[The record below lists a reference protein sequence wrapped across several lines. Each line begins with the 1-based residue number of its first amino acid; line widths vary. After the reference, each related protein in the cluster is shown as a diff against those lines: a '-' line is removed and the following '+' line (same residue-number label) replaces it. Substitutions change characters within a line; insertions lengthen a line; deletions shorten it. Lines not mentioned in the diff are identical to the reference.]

1 MKTYNNLCIDA
12 RNALREYGA
21 ENPNLEARSLVAYAA
36 EKSLDQLVRDYMLYA
51 SDEIE
56 QGVQSLVNRRLHGE
70 PLAYILGSWEF
81 FGLDM
86 VVTPDVLIPRIDTE
100 VLVQEALDCCTDHTA
115 DLRILDLCCG
125 SGCIGCALGVNLPRA
140 KIVMADASDKALH
153 VARANVMKH
162 NLGARTSC
170 LHVNAL
176 SLPIDNIGTFDL
188 IVSNPPYI
196 TSADVLTLD
205 SSVKDYEPL
214 MALDGGQDG
223 YMFYR
228 AIIRKWKRCLREGGH
243 LLFEVGE
250 DQAQHVAELMK
261 RANFKDIRIVK
272 DTGCTERVVSGHL

>member
-36 EKSLDQLVRDYMLYA
+36 EKSLDELVRDYMLYA

-56 QGVQSLVNRRLHGE
+56 QGVQALVNRRIHGE

-100 VLVQEALDCCTDHTA
+100 VLVQEALDCLPDRTA
-115 DLRILDLCCG
+115 DVRILDLCCG
-125 SGCIGCALGVNLPRA
+125 SGCIGCALGVNLPHA
-140 KIVMADASDKALH
+140 KIVMGDASDKALR

-170 LHVNAL
+170 LQVNAL
-176 SLPIDNIGTFDL
+176 SLPIDNIGTFDI

-214 MALDGGQDG
+214 MALDGGEDG

-228 AIIRKWKRCLREGGH
+228 TIIRKWKRCLREGGH

-250 DQAQHVAELMK
+250 EQAQHVAQLMK
-261 RANFKDIRIVK
+261 RANFKDIRIIK